1 MNHCS
6 TRTNADVRKIRPPT
20 LTLTVFLALVAGLVI
35 GCNSNAMPTGSAGDL
50 TSAAVAVPVLITDA
64 PADQLVAF
72 TLTLNSIVLT
82 NSAGKTTSILS
93 TPTTIEVC
101 HLDGIQEA
109 LVTASIPEDT
119 YVSAQIAFSNP
130 QITYINSSG
139 QPVAASTV
147 LATTS
152 YTANFAAPIA
162 ISNTSSSL
170 LFDLLASQSVTI
182 SGTTVTVSPVFSVK
196 AVPNATAAPSSGKN
210 GTGMQQV
217 GTIVSVSPTSL
228 VIEPGSGSDVTF
240 ALTSSTVFQGPNAA
254 TTLAS
259 LTAGEL
265 VEVDFTTQTS
275 GTLLA
280 TRVQL
285 LPPNPGGQ
293 PLNLLT
299 GPVTTLVA
307 GTGFKMVLMQPAGP
321 SLNPSNIGA
330 IYTVDTSSS
339 TVFAISPQIVSL
351 AGLPFTPSFT
361 AANLAAGQTVAVT
374 TSAIS
379 GTTAT
384 AADVYLA
391 PQTVDGTVT
400 AISTSGSYDVYTL
413 SLASGSAFASLS
425 GASTVVVYAS
435 SATAAMS
442 STSIAVGSQGRFNG
456 LIFNDS
462 GTFRMVAAVCPDGTP
477 HP

>member
-1 MNHCS
+1 MIRLNGRS
-6 TRTNADVRKIRPPT
+6 NPNIRKIGP
-20 LTLTVFLALVAGLVI
+20 LSLILAGCVALIAGLVT
-35 GCNSNAMPTGSAGDL
+35 GCNSSAVPTGSSGNI

-64 PADQLVAF
+64 PSDQLVAF

-82 NSAGKTTSILS
+82 DSAGKTTSILG

-119 YVSAQIAFSNP
+119 YVSALITFSNP
-130 QITYINSSG
+130 EITYINSSG
-139 QPVAASTV
+139 QPVVASPV
-147 LATTS
+147 LATSS
-152 YTANFAAPIA
+152 YTATFATPITV
-162 ISNTSSSL
+162 SNTNSSL

-196 AVPNATAAPSSGKN
+196 TVPSATAAPSPGQN

-217 GTIVSVSPTSL
+217 GTVVSASATSL
-228 VIEPGSGSDVTF
+228 TIEPGSGANVTF
-240 ALTSSTVFQGPNAA
+240 AINSSTVFQGANATA
-254 TTLAS
+254 AIAS

-265 VEVDFTTQTS
+265 VEVDFSPQTG

-299 GPVTTLVA
+299 GPVTSVTA

-321 SLNPSNIGA
+321 SVNPTNVGTT
-330 IYTVDTSSS
+330 YTVDTSSS
-339 TVFAISPQIVSL
+339 TVFAIAPQMVSL
-351 AGLPFTPSFT
+351 TGLPFTPSFT
-361 AANLAAGQTVAVT
+361 SANLTAGQTVAVT

-391 PQTVDGTVT
+391 PQTIDGTVT
-400 AISTSGSYDVYTL
+400 ATSTSGSYDVYTL
-413 SLASGSAFASLS
+413 TLASGSAFTSLS

-442 STSIAVGSQGRFNG
+442 SATIAVGSQVRFNG

-462 GTFRMVAAVCPDGTP
+462 GTFRMVAAVCPDGNP